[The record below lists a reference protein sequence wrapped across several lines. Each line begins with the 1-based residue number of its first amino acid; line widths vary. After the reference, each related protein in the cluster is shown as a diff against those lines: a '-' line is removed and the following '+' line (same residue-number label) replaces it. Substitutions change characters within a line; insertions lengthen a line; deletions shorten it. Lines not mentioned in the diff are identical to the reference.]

1 MFTDMPGTT
10 VSWRSAG
17 ATDELIYDFGCDPEK
32 WSTMRDDLKA
42 ASQPAWHCHDRADL
56 GGNNQD
62 PLTDRTRRKL
72 AKESKLVAIA
82 GGGDTVSAMNHAGV
96 ANDLTF
102 VSIAGG
108 AFVDWMEGKPL
119 PGVEAPNV
127 PLPSPPGFAIGFAHH

>member
-1 MFTDMPGTT
+1 M
-10 VSWRSAG
+10 
-17 ATDELIYDFGCDPEK
+17 
-32 WSTMRDDLKA
+32 
-42 ASQPAWHCHDRADL
+42 

-119 PGVEAPNV
+119 PGVEAPKV
-127 PLPSPPGFAIGFAHH
+127 